1 MHVHLATIQ
10 DSIREVNTGQGH
22 QDKSLTELPP
32 TEERANSKPAR
43 KVTLPLHDFF
53 KYPDSSNCDRLV
65 VDFVRFTRRK
75 RGQRRR
81 PWGRERAWGVVPL
94 FPGALPTHCIDGRF
108 EMPSSNVACFQN
120 KGKIGSMK

>member
-32 TEERANSKPAR
+32 TEEGANSKPAR

-53 KYPDSSNCDRLV
+53 NIRIPQTVIDWLSISLDSRGEGEDREG
-65 VDFVRFTRRK
+65 VRGEEK
-75 RGQRRR
+75 
-81 PWGRERAWGVVPL
+81 GRGVVPL

-108 EMPSSNVACFQN
+108 EMLSSNVACFQN